1 MPTLV
6 LPRFI
11 LPFAAIVLTACPSGG
26 GEPGPT
32 EPPPAAVYTA
42 TGIAGTSQTKN
53 VGAAS
58 DAMTVRITKDGSP
71 LPNATVTW
79 TTSAGTLAAASTT
92 TSASGESTNAL
103 TNVGATAGAVTV
115 TASSNGKS
123 ASFNITVNA
132 APPGP
137 PASIALNSRY
147 AILDSAGNATATAV
161 VKDANGT
168 TLTNATVTWTSRA
181 TANATVSSTGQIA
194 GVKSGQATIVASVTS
209 GSTTISDSLL
219 AVVGRPDGPIVMVE
233 MPRLDLKAD
242 TTFTVAVIADMRAST
257 TKLGSGKVTITWP
270 TSLLTYQSH
279 AEGGS
284 SVNATVNANDAATGK
299 LTLAFASS
307 AGYSGKVE
315 LRRITFKAATAIT
328 SGTVAATADESYAAG
343 TYADLLAK
351 TLSVGLNVKT
361 R

>member
-6 LPRFI
+6 LPRFL
-11 LPFAAIVLTACPSGG
+11 LPFAAIMLTACPSGG
-26 GEPGPT
+26 ETT
-32 EPPPAAVYTA
+32 EPTPTPSAVYAA
-42 TGIAGTSQTKN
+42 TGIAGASQTKT

-58 DAMTVRITKDGSP
+58 DAMTVRITKDGEA

-92 TSASGESTNAL
+92 TSSSGESTNAL
-103 TNVGATAGAVTV
+103 TNVGANAGNVTV

-123 ASFNITVNA
+123 ASFTITVSA

-137 PASIALNSRY
+137 PASIALTSRY
-147 AILDSAGNATATAV
+147 ALLDSAGNTTATAV

-168 TLTNATVTWTSRA
+168 TLSNATVTWTSRA

-209 GSTTISDSLL
+209 GSTTFSDSLL

-233 MPRLDLKAD
+233 LPRLDLKAD

-270 TSLLTYQSH
+270 TTLLTYQGH
-279 AEGGS
+279 AEGATNVG
-284 SVNATVNANDAATGK
+284 ATVNATETGTGK
-299 LTLAFASS
+299 LTLAFANSG
-307 AGYSGKVE
+307 GYSGKVE
-315 LRRITFKAATAIT
+315 LRRITFKASSTIT
-328 SGTVAATADESYAAG
+328 SGTVAATANETYAAG
-343 TYADLLAK
+343 TYADLIAK
-351 TLSVGLNVKT
+351 TLSIGLNAKT